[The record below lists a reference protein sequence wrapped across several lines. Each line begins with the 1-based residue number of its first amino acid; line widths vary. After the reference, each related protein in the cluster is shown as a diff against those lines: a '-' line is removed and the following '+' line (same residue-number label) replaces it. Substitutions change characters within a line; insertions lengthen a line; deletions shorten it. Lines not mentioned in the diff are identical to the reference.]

1 MDLSRATRRATD
13 GPVTHPADEKG
24 NGRLFMQELRP
35 EHNRTTDVVI
45 LGCGRVGSRLATMMD
60 GDGFHVT
67 VIDTDSYAFRRLPES
82 FRGRTILGTGIDEDV
97 LRRAGIEGA
106 RTFIAVTNND
116 NPNIMAAQI
125 AQEVFRV
132 PEVLAR
138 VYDVERASMYAQL
151 GLKTICPTATIA
163 QMFREQVTQRPSGS

>member
-1 MDLSRATRRATD
+1 
-13 GPVTHPADEKG
+13 
-24 NGRLFMQELRP
+24 MQEPRRG
-35 EHNRTTDVVI
+35 NTGQADVVI
-45 LGCGRVGSRLATMMD
+45 LGCGRVGSRLAAIMD
-60 GDGFHVT
+60 GDGFDVT

-106 RTFIAVTNND
+106 RTFIAVTNDD

-125 AQEVFRV
+125 AQTVFRV

-138 VYDVERASMYAQL
+138 VYDVERATVYAQL

-163 QMFREQVTQRPSGS
+163 QLFREQVTQRPHAPSAPSES

>member
-1 MDLSRATRRATD
+1 
-13 GPVTHPADEKG
+13 
-24 NGRLFMQELRP
+24 MQEIRP
-35 EHNRTTDVVI
+35 RNNRQTDVVI

-60 GDGFHVT
+60 GDGFDVT
-67 VIDTDSYAFRRLPES
+67 VIDTDSYAFRRLPET

-106 RTFIAVTNND
+106 RTFIAVTNDD

-125 AQEVFRV
+125 AQTVFRV

-138 VYDVERASMYAQL
+138 VYDVERANVYAQL

-163 QMFREQVTQRPSGS
+163 QLFHEQVTQRPHAPGASSGS

>member
-1 MDLSRATRRATD
+1 
-13 GPVTHPADEKG
+13 
-24 NGRLFMQELRP
+24 MQEQQQGNKRG
-35 EHNRTTDVVI
+35 TDVVI

-60 GDGFHVT
+60 GDGFDVT
-67 VIDTDSYAFRRLPES
+67 VIDTDSYAFRRLPEA

-125 AQEVFRV
+125 AQTVFAV
-132 PEVLAR
+132 PEVLVR
-138 VYDVERASMYAQL
+138 VYDVERAQVYSQL

-163 QMFREQVTQRPSGS
+163 QLFREQVRQRPNASGTSSES

>member
-1 MDLSRATRRATD
+1 
-13 GPVTHPADEKG
+13 
-24 NGRLFMQELRP
+24 MQESWP
-35 EHNRTTDVVI
+35 ENNRTTDVVI

-106 RTFIAVTNND
+106 QTFIAVTNDD

-138 VYDVERASMYAQL
+138 VYDVERARMYTQL

-163 QMFREQVTQRPSGS
+163 QMFREQITQHPSGS

>member
-1 MDLSRATRRATD
+1 
-13 GPVTHPADEKG
+13 
-24 NGRLFMQELRP
+24 MQESRP
-35 EHNRTTDVVI
+35 ENNRKTDVVI

-60 GDGFHVT
+60 GDGFDVT
-67 VIDTDSYAFRRLPES
+67 VIDTDGYAFRRLPES

-106 RTFIAVTNND
+106 RTFIAVTNDD
-116 NPNIMAAQI
+116 NPNI

-138 VYDVERASMYAQL
+138 VYDVERARMYAQL

-163 QMFREQVTQRPSGS
+163 QMFREQVTHRPSASGVPGAS

>member
-1 MDLSRATRRATD
+1 
-13 GPVTHPADEKG
+13 
-24 NGRLFMQELRP
+24 MQESRQGN
-35 EHNRTTDVVI
+35 NRGTEVVI

-60 GDGFHVT
+60 GDGFDVT
-67 VIDTDSYAFRRLPES
+67 VIDTDGYAFRRLPQA

-125 AQEVFRV
+125 ARAVFGV
-132 PEVLAR
+132 PEILVR
-138 VYDVERASMYAQL
+138 IYDVERANVYAQL
-151 GLKTICPTATIA
+151 GLNIICPTATIA
-163 QMFREQVTQRPSGS
+163 QLFRDQVAQRPNAAGAPSGS